1 MTPGRRAILAGAVI
15 IETLETPDLTKAM
28 NRLAELEADI
38 HDEQVLADSYTEQ
51 ADVHYRAMM
60 RREQERDAVK
70 KLIAEVEP

>member
-15 IETLETPDLTKAM
+15 IETLETHDLTKAM